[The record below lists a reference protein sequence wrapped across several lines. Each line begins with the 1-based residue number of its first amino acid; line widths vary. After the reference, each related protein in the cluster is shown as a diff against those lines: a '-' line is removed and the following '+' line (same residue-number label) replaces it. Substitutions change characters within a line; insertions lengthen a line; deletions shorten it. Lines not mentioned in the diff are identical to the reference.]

1 MKKFLLTIFVFSAF
15 GLCAQNSIKPGDIL
29 SENSSSQNS
38 ELSLPASDI
47 LTTKLTE
54 NQSFGLKNVDF
65 VNPVAIGQ
73 SANAFGFA
81 YYRTTFLWAVNEI
94 NSISFVHRSDNNP
107 GSGWVSYDLSTDGGN
122 TWSTNNQ
129 VYDPTLPDAFPVRY
143 PQGVIYNP
151 AGNTDPDQAYFS
163 YFAPTVDASNGSTWG
178 GYCFGTKGLAEEALP
193 TQNNLPSSND
203 FYQFIPSGFTVT
215 QLGETWVVDME
226 IQYDASGSSTYTDKL
241 IVGHGTWN
249 DGSKEFDYLFDHME
263 MEADEVYDVKV
274 AFAPDGMTGWI
285 CAIANRGEQSLPLT
299 LHQTILYK
307 TTDGGQNWSD
317 PMHIQL
323 GGVDGLDN
331 VTDFISDEALID
343 FYAPD
348 PVPDRNDIPYSMD
361 YYFDMSVDAWGN
373 PHIFSSIAICDLED
387 MEVFKYDGVFA
398 MFHIYSNNQG
408 ETWESFVIDYP
419 ERYSATFSGNNGS
432 IISMFNRPQV
442 STTQDGAIVFFSY
455 LDTRV
460 EGIEDNS
467 LPDIYFREYIPEMNI
482 HGEEVINVTHLS
494 TAMWNAR
501 WGCMS
506 HYVFSD
512 VSDNGTYECTIPFVY
527 QQVPTNISEPVQFW
541 YIPDFQR
548 SYTVTGINES
558 MDKPLVT
565 LAQNYPN
572 PFSETTHFNIN
583 LLKRSDVNIHV
594 FNLSGQMI
602 KQFAYSQLP
611 NGPHQLTLNFE
622 NIKSGIYFYELI
634 AGDSKY
640 TGKMIIK

>member
-1 MKKFLLTIFVFSAF
+1 
-15 GLCAQNSIKPGDIL
+15 
-29 SENSSSQNS
+29 
-38 ELSLPASDI
+38 
-47 LTTKLTE
+47 
-54 NQSFGLKNVDF
+54 
-65 VNPVAIGQ
+65 
-73 SANAFGFA
+73 
-81 YYRTTFLWAVNEI
+81 
-94 NSISFVHRSDNNP
+94 
-107 GSGWVSYDLSTDGGN
+107 
-122 TWSTNNQ
+122 
-129 VYDPTLPDAFPVRY
+129 
-143 PQGVIYNP
+143 
-151 AGNTDPDQAYFS
+151 
-163 YFAPTVDASNGSTWG
+163 
-178 GYCFGTKGLAEEALP
+178 
-193 TQNNLPSSND
+193 
-203 FYQFIPSGFTVT
+203 
-215 QLGETWVVDME
+215 
-226 IQYDASGSSTYTDKL
+226 
-241 IVGHGTWN
+241 
-249 DGSKEFDYLFDHME
+249 
-263 MEADEVYDVKV
+263 
-274 AFAPDGMTGWI
+274 
-285 CAIANRGEQSLPLT
+285 
-299 LHQTILYK
+299 
-307 TTDGGQNWSD
+307 
-317 PMHIQL
+317 
-323 GGVDGLDN
+323 
-331 VTDFISDEALID
+331 
-343 FYAPD
+343 
-348 PVPDRNDIPYSMD
+348 MD

-594 FNLSGQMI
+594 FNLSRQKI